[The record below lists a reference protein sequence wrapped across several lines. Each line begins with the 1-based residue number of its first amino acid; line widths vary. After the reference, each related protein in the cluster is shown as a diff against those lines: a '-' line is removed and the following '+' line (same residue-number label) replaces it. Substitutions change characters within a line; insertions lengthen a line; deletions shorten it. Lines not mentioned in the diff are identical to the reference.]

1 MSNKIGSWLQKNLRK
16 ISKEKKKDAHFFF
29 NSEAYHI
36 RNQLHQMKHQVR
48 FLEEKIRS
56 LDHIQGNWKKKELA
70 ASRKEAKKIEN
81 R

>member
-1 MSNKIGSWLQKNLRK
+1 MFNKIGNWLQKNLQK
-16 ISKEKKKDAHFFF
+16 ISKAKKKGAHFFF

-56 LDHIQGNWKKKELA
+56 LDHIQGNWKKKNSQPL
-70 ASRKEAKKIEN
+70 AKKP
-81 R
+81 RK